1 MMSVYSLARP
11 ATARPS
17 DARACAAPHGGLTSL
32 DERQRKGSAENICRE
47 HLDLVA
53 NHESKSLRV
62 GRLERAGKGEFIHN
76 CDTEMGENAPNT
88 TPSCL
93 QASRDGEAPSL
104 ALRLRRGAVAA
115 AARLGTQTGTH
126 SLWLLAAVPPKKSRD
141 TPPHTHTQRWPTGW
155 RRGSEEDALGSSLR
169 EEPTAGSCRV
179 TQGSR
184 NLHDETE
191 RSDPGRGQGATTP
204 ATGRGSC
211 GHPVAT
217 GRGPPWAPPPALK
230 RPSGP
235 AAEAA
240 HGRGRPGPLDRE
252 RGAGATPH
260 PPTPQR
266 CGGLGR
272 AAARR
277 GAAGNA
283 GSRKQ
288 RVQVGKIES
297 PGLSCPCSH
306 RAPPSA
312 GVGLQREP
320 WEAAQGGL
328 RAPRTCTSSSRSHG
342 TAD

>member
-1 MMSVYSLARP
+1 MNDKGREALR
-11 ATARPS
+11 
-17 DARACAAPHGGLTSL
+17 TSA
-32 DERQRKGSAENICRE
+32 GNICISSRTTK
-47 HLDLVA
+47 A
-53 NHESKSLRV
+53 NPSESAGWRGP
-62 GRLERAGKGEFIHN
+62 GRGDSYTTATLKWGK
-76 CDTEMGENAPNT
+76 NAPNT

-93 QASRDGEAPSL
+93 QASRNGEAPSL

-126 SLWLLAAVPPKKSRD
+126 SLWLPAAVPPKKSRD
-141 TPPHTHTQRWPTGW
+141 TSPHTHTQRWPTGW

-179 TQGSR
+179 TQGSQ

-312 GVGLQREP
+312 GRGGFRGSPGRQRRAGSGRP
-320 WEAAQGGL
+320 GPAPAAAGATGQPTGWLDAEGTCGGS
-328 RAPRTCTSSSRSHG
+328 APPPPHDCKASVQVFG
-342 TAD
+342 

>member
-1 MMSVYSLARP
+1 M
-11 ATARPS
+11 
-17 DARACAAPHGGLTSL
+17 
-32 DERQRKGSAENICRE
+32 
-47 HLDLVA
+47 
-53 NHESKSLRV
+53 
-62 GRLERAGKGEFIHN
+62 
-76 CDTEMGENAPNT
+76 
-88 TPSCL
+88 
-93 QASRDGEAPSL
+93 
-104 ALRLRRGAVAA
+104 
-115 AARLGTQTGTH
+115 
-126 SLWLLAAVPPKKSRD
+126 
-141 TPPHTHTQRWPTGW
+141 TPPTHTHTQRWPTGW

-260 PPTPQR
+260 PPPPQR

-312 GVGLQREP
+312 GRGASEGAL
-320 WEAAQGGL
+320 GGSAG
-328 RAPRTCTSSSRSHG
+328 RAPGAQDLHQQQPEPRDSRLTGWTRRAPVGAAPHPRHTTVKRVFKCS
-342 TAD
+342 AKFLQLLLRSKIPL